1 MLKFQQGRNPADR
14 VGVGHTR
21 EETAKILMTYGI
33 PRVKCIISI
42 MQERVTIERHI
53 ETTTR
58 QAWKLRAR
66 KNFYPKNKRF
76 YSRSI
81 GESTANAFV

>member
-33 PRVKCIISI
+33 PRVKCIFSI
-42 MQERVTIERHI
+42 MQELRITIERQI

-66 KNFYPKNKRF
+66 KFYF
-76 YSRSI
+76 HSV
-81 GESTANAFV
+81 ESTANRI